1 MHSGRLV
8 HCADLVIRKNRA
20 NEMKLTRLATSPTT
34 AANSKTKK
42 IRHGFEK
49 NWNRFDEPLLRLL
62 KGGNLFK
69 SKRRAQ
75 YLHKKENPP
84 ETEI

>member
-1 MHSGRLV
+1 
-8 HCADLVIRKNRA
+8 
-20 NEMKLTRLATSPTT
+20 MKLTRLATSPTT

-69 SKRRAQ
+69 CKRRVQFLKARES
-75 YLHKKENPP
+75 YL